1 MLKLKSVSHDYGQGA
16 VLADVTLELAPG
28 RVLALTGPSGCGK
41 STLLHMAAGLLTPGA
56 GEVENTFR
64 RTACVFQEP
73 RLLPWRTARANIAF
87 GLKALGMAG
96 AERRS
101 RAEALAARLGLAD
114 AIAKYPHQLS
124 GGMRQRVALG
134 RALAVEPDLLLLD
147 EPFGALDAGRRAE
160 LQEMLLGLLRER
172 GLAALLVTHD
182 VAEAERLGDELVV
195 LSGAPGRVLERRI
208 IQKGSQ

>member
-1 MLKLKSVSHDYGQGA
+1 MLRLRSISHDYGQGA
-16 VLADVTLELAPG
+16 VLEHVTLELAPG

-41 STLLHMAAGLLTPGA
+41 STLLHMAAGLLAPVA
-56 GEVENTFR
+56 GDVENTFR

-73 RLLPWRTARANIAF
+73 RLLPWRTARENIAF
-87 GLKALGMAG
+87 GLKALGLGG
-96 AERRS
+96 AARRS
-101 RAEALAARLGLAD
+101 RAEALAQRLGLGD
-114 AIAKYPHQLS
+114 AVAKYPHQLS

-182 VAEAERLGDELVV
+182 VGEAELLGDEMLV
-195 LSGAPGRVLERRI
+195 LSGAPGRVLERRASL
-208 IQKGSQ
+208 KRT

>member
-1 MLKLKSVSHDYGQGA
+1 MLKLTAISHDYGQGT
-16 VLADVTLELAPG
+16 VLADISLDLAPG

-41 STLLHMAAGLLTPGA
+41 STLLHMAAGLVTPGA
-56 GEVENTFR
+56 GHVSNTFR

-73 RLLPWRTARANIAF
+73 RLLPWRTARENIAF
-87 GLKALGMAG
+87 GLKALGVRG

-101 RAEALAARLGLAD
+101 RSEALARRLGLED
-114 AIAKYPHQLS
+114 ALAKYPHQLS

-160 LQEMLLGLLRER
+160 LQEMLLSLLRER

-182 VAEAERLGDELVV
+182 LAEAERLGDELVV
-195 LSGAPGRVLERRI
+195 LSGAPGRVLERRAT
-208 IQKGSQ
+208 QKRL